1 MHHNCRSILSKGKL
15 DEYDYFIDM
24 LGDPFDII
32 GLTETW
38 LNEQN
43 VNSPIFKDYNYN
55 HVYKTRPLDKDS
67 EMKDRG
73 GGISLFIRNH
83 IPFKVRDDLSV
94 FTPYLELLFVEINLD
109 NKKFLIGVAYR
120 IPNEKM
126 EFFTEGINTILEKI
140 RNTYQVILMGD
151 FNICLLHTDKHS
163 NEFRNIM
170 QSNSLFPTIL
180 EPTRV
185 ATITKNGQ
193 SIVTESLIDNFFVNE
208 NLSYDS
214 GLVYSDISDHY
225 PIFISIPLKS
235 DKANVNIFESKYR
248 LIDDFRLRKFKS
260 AISNNSV
267 LQSITNI
274 KSAEVAFT

>member
-1 MHHNCRSILSKGKL
+1 M
-15 DEYDYFIDM
+15 F
-24 LGDPFDII
+24 
-32 GLTETW
+32 T
-38 LNEQN
+38 
-43 VNSPIFKDYNYN
+43 
-55 HVYKTRPLDKDS
+55 KTRPLDKDS

-235 DKANVNIFESKYR
+235 DKANVNIFKSKYR